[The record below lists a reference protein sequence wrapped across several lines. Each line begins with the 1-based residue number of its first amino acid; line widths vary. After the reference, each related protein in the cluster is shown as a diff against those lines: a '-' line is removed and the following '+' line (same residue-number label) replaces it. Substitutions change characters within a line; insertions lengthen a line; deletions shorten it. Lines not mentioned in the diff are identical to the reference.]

1 MSALP
6 SYEPKDFRVGEPIDQ
21 KVADHIADLQNV
33 FGAKDGD
40 ARLTYIDLQGALPW
54 IKLQSGAVLS
64 KSAAADYGTAEGDI
78 LAKENILFG
87 VNARTESKDKDGN
100 TSISF
105 NPDAGVLPGYE
116 NTTQFGVR
124 PKPGITGMSIQSH
137 NRFGSLRTAVV
148 TFQCWSK
155 EQMDKMEVL
164 FMRPGL
170 TALLEWGHSK
180 VLTSTT
186 RVVPADYGID
196 YFTADKS
203 MPSIMQK
210 IQKKRETQGFS
221 YDGIVGIIKNF
232 SWSFRPDGG
241 YDCQVHLV
249 TSGDLIESYKASFYV
264 EQTKIND
271 ALLTELEEV
280 REESNTPSGSIKL
293 EFPSVLED
301 TDTPYSLTD
310 LPELSATFSR
320 FCGSVEK
327 ALAESFTHF
336 EAAIASLDEEGKLK
350 MFEEGGIRFN
360 RKLGLTTL
368 LEETKKLFGSLALV
382 KSGTKIATLNKYK
395 LQDGA
400 NYLTPVQKGVVINS
414 LGEWKEG
421 RVNLNT
427 AENKD
432 FFDLKEGSKI
442 TTGWVALLPLQ
453 GSYPDMPSFVTAVRK
468 IHQNENV
475 SNTDACSAVMNL
487 LKKGRYISGNKNEQL
502 FKFDASA
509 SNPIWQNKKRG
520 YKGVTE
526 KGLNDRDAKIL
537 YEGIFLDTTK
547 AKSPGNAYGLDVTLS
562 AADSENTSKSKSAAY
577 YRGRQ
582 DPQGVLTRKF
592 IEATT
597 SYGATADGIGPALFI
612 PAKFTGFQLY
622 ETLKE
627 DRSQVITVTD
637 EEGRVDTYV
646 DPNDDNLSKLHYILR
661 TKFETP
667 YVNSYLG
674 EDTGTGTNFSGFFRY
689 RPVFTPVDGGVPA
702 ELEEIFAEKFGT
714 TRMANLKRYDNDPSY
729 NTYLKQMNVWGYV
742 LGGRFKGSDAVPTY
756 NTLYI
761 KLGALLELINKH
773 VLQSETNYFFLF
785 KSTYRNAKTTPL
797 YRTMDDHISTD
808 PEICILPHTIPT
820 LKIEGRETIQSSLV
834 DPDAPIILNIE
845 LGFNFVLNTL
855 NKYIDANGEVT
866 ILSFVQ
872 EILNEIVRVTGGI
885 NDLQIQYV
893 ENSSLFHIVDRVALA
908 QYGKSS
914 YPEINVFGLDSI
926 IRNVG
931 MVSKITPKM
940 SSMIAISAQDSSF
953 TSTKD
958 ASGFSAIMNGVT
970 DRIFKDRY
978 DEDQRTKTQ
987 AASGSYDTLRDT
999 LINDVIDLKVH
1010 LESFYWSRTIPR
1022 HGRDTQPGV
1031 YQNFLNFLSGADST
1045 YRKGGRPVYNFII
1058 PFELQLDMYG
1068 LSGIQVMDAFV
1079 INKDILPKTYGGRKD
1094 SPVGFIVTGVEH
1106 TIDRTNWTTKLKTQI
1121 FNLDDKQPQRDFPE
1135 SNIKLFTGKL
1145 PEGESGGGA
1154 PSGGKVKGRVW
1165 KDLNEERRKN
1175 AVFLYKLLTGTYK
1188 FSDLEAR
1195 AILGIVSKES
1205 GFAPRPEDSYKNT
1218 KPKRLREIWGWMK
1231 PPKYDD
1237 ATLLALVQDETKFW
1251 DTVYGYLNPNLK
1263 ADKDGKKSFYGNS
1276 APGDGKK
1283 YLGRGFNGLTFKGA
1297 YVSANDRYKN
1307 VNSPAGVIDLV
1318 STPDDA
1324 NRKDADGLY
1333 RVAAHLCALYFQN
1346 TMKTRSS
1353 NTTQTAALLDAFWAN
1368 AGYGK
1373 KKTDPAKWLPL
1384 DVEGY
1389 TKAQNFINSLPAKIE

>member
-116 NTTQFGVR
+116 NTTQFGIR

-155 EQMDKMEVL
+155 EQMDIMEVL

-180 VLTSTT
+180 VLKSTT
-186 RVVPADYGID
+186 KVEPSDYGID
-196 YFTADKS
+196 YFTSDKS

-210 IQKKRETQGFS
+210 IHRKRETQGYG

-280 REESNTPSGSIKL
+280 REQSNTPSGSIKI
-293 EFPSVLED
+293 EFPSVWED
-301 TDTPYSLTD
+301 TNTPYGLTD

-327 ALAESFTHF
+327 ALAESFIHF
-336 EAAIASLDEEGKLK
+336 EAAINGLEDEAKLK
-350 MFEEGGIRFN
+350 IFEEPGINFN
-360 RKLGLTTL
+360 RKLGLLTL

-382 KSGTKIATLNKYK
+382 KSGTKIGTLNKYK
-395 LQDGA
+395 LQKNA
-400 NYLTPVQKGVVINS
+400 NYPTLVQKELVINS

-421 RVNLNT
+421 RVDLNT
-427 AENKD
+427 DENKD

-442 TTGWVALLPLQ
+442 TAGLVALLPQQ
-453 GSYPDMPSFVTAVRK
+453 GSYPDMPSFVAAVRN
-468 IHQNENV
+468 IHQNKNISITE
-475 SNTDACSAVMNL
+475 ACSAVMNL
-487 LKKGRYISGNKNEQL
+487 LKKGRYVSGNKKEQL

-509 SNPIWQNKKRG
+509 SNSIWKNPKRK
-520 YKGVTE
+520 YGVVKDPNTQRI
-526 KGLNDRDAKIL
+526 GRDDAL
-537 YEGIFLDTTK
+537 LFEGIFSKATGNVYNLPTTLAAADSDNA
-547 AKSPGNAYGLDVTLS
+547 AKSPAP
-562 AADSENTSKSKSAAY
+562 AY
-577 YRGRQ
+577 YRAR
-582 DPQGVLTRKF
+582 
-592 IEATT
+592 IEIPETLIQNRYFTEPVTAA
-597 SYGATADGIGPALFI
+597 SYTADQIGPALFI
-612 PAKFTGFQLY
+612 PVKFIGFQLY
-622 ETLKE
+622 ESLKE
-627 DRSQVITVTD
+627 DRSQVISGTD
-637 EEGRVDTYV
+637 EQGRVDAYV

-667 YVNSYLG
+667 YVNSYLPPEG
-674 EDTGTGTNFSGFFRY
+674 SIGTNFAGLFRY
-689 RPVFTPVDGGVPA
+689 RPVFTPVEGGVPS

-714 TRMANLKRYDNDPSY
+714 TRMANLKRYDNDPTH
-729 NTYLKQMNVWGYV
+729 NTYLKQMTVWGHL
-742 LGGRFKGSDAVPTY
+742 LGGRFKGSDTVPTY
-756 NTLYI
+756 NTVYI
-761 KLGALLELINKH
+761 KLGALLEIINKH

-855 NKYIDANGEVT
+855 NKYIDTNGEVT
-866 ILSFVQ
+866 VLSFVQ
-872 EILNEIVRVTGGI
+872 EILNEIVRVSGGI

-914 YPEINVFGLDSI
+914 YPEINVFGLNSI
-926 IRNVG
+926 VRNVG

-970 DRIFKDRY
+970 DRLFGDRY

-999 LINDVIDLKVH
+999 LISDVIDLKVH

-1106 TIDRTNWTTKLKTQI
+1106 TIDRGNWTTKLKTQI
-1121 FNLDDKQPQRDFPE
+1121 FNLDDKQPQQDFPT
-1135 SNIKLFTGKL
+1135 SDIKLFTGQL
-1145 PEGESGGGA
+1145 PQGEGSGGGGTSRESSYPELEYVEA
-1154 PSGGKVKGRVW
+1154 KSTTLTFATAKAYLKKKYGEVGLSVFAIMYAEARKKGEAFVAYNNNFGGVQTDSGRWGKTADAFISAQFRAKDAKSERIFASFANPEAFLDFMASRVGGKGFKGTNGDSW
-1165 KDLNEERRKN
+1165 TT
-1175 AVFLYKLLTGTYK
+1175 LYINKWWSPAAKAEYVAGTATYK
-1188 FSDLEAR
+1188 NKLSIFNDA
-1195 AILGIVSKES
+1195 K
-1205 GFAPRPEDSYKNT
+1205 KQ
-1218 KPKRLREIWGWMK
+1218 
-1231 PPKYDD
+1231 YD
-1237 ATLLALVQDETKFW
+1237 A
-1251 DTVYGYLNPNLK
+1251 
-1263 ADKDGKKSFYGNS
+1263 
-1276 APGDGKK
+1276 
-1283 YLGRGFNGLTFKGA
+1283 
-1297 YVSANDRYKN
+1297 
-1307 VNSPAGVIDLV
+1307 
-1318 STPDDA
+1318 
-1324 NRKDADGLY
+1324 
-1333 RVAAHLCALYFQN
+1333 
-1346 TMKTRSS
+1346 
-1353 NTTQTAALLDAFWAN
+1353 
-1368 AGYGK
+1368 
-1373 KKTDPAKWLPL
+1373 
-1384 DVEGY
+1384 
-1389 TKAQNFINSLPAKIE
+1389 

>member
-21 KVADHIADLQNV
+21 KVADHITDLQNV

-280 REESNTPSGSIKL
+280 REESNTPSGSIKVD
-293 EFPSVLED
+293 FPSVIED
-301 TDTPYSLTD
+301 TDTPYSLND

-327 ALAESFTHF
+327 ALADSFTHF
-336 EAAIASLDEEGKLK
+336 EAGIASLDEEGKLK
-350 MFEEGGIRFN
+350 MFEESGIGFDRS
-360 RKLGLTTL
+360 KGLPVL
-368 LEETKKLFGSLALV
+368 LEETKKLFGSLGLV
-382 KSGTKIATLNKYK
+382 KSGTKIGTLKKYK
-395 LQDGA
+395 KKSMG
-400 NYLTPVQKGVVINS
+400 NNNSLTLVQEGVVINS

-427 AENKD
+427 NENKD

-468 IHQNENV
+468 IHKDSHV
-475 SNTDACSAVMNL
+475 SVTDACNAVMNL
-487 LKKGRYISGNKNEQL
+487 LKKGRYISGDKNEQL

-509 SNPIWQNKKRG
+509 PNPIWQNSKRG
-520 YKGVTE
+520 YKGITTNGV
-526 KGLNDRDAKIL
+526 NDRDEVLL
-537 YEGIFLDTTK
+537 YEGLFLDTSK
-547 AKSPGNAYGLDVTLS
+547 IKSPGNAYGLDTALS
-562 AADSENTSKSKSAAY
+562 TADLGGANPKTY
-577 YRGRQ
+577 FPYIYRGRTDFPKTWLSSGGFAEPVDQ
-582 DPQGVLTRKF
+582 F
-592 IEATT
+592 
-597 SYGATADGIGPALFI
+597 GASADGIGPALFI

-622 ETLKE
+622 ESLKE

-637 EEGRVDTYV
+637 EETGVTDTYI

-674 EDTGTGTNFSGFFRY
+674 DSPGVGVNFSGFFRY
-689 RPVFTPVDGGVPA
+689 RTVFTPVEGGVP
-702 ELEEIFAEKFGT
+702 
-714 TRMANLKRYDNDPSY
+714 
-729 NTYLKQMNVWGYV
+729 
-742 LGGRFKGSDAVPTY
+742 SD
-756 NTLYI
+756 
-761 KLGALLELINKH
+761 
-773 VLQSETNYFFLF
+773 
-785 KSTYRNAKTTPL
+785 
-797 YRTMDDHISTD
+797 
-808 PEICILPHTIPT
+808 
-820 LKIEGRETIQSSLV
+820 
-834 DPDAPIILNIE
+834 
-845 LGFNFVLNTL
+845 
-855 NKYIDANGEVT
+855 
-866 ILSFVQ
+866 
-872 EILNEIVRVTGGI
+872 
-885 NDLQIQYV
+885 
-893 ENSSLFHIVDRVALA
+893 
-908 QYGKSS
+908 
-914 YPEINVFGLDSI
+914 
-926 IRNVG
+926 
-931 MVSKITPKM
+931 
-940 SSMIAISAQDSSF
+940 
-953 TSTKD
+953 
-958 ASGFSAIMNGVT
+958 
-970 DRIFKDRY
+970 
-978 DEDQRTKTQ
+978 
-987 AASGSYDTLRDT
+987 
-999 LINDVIDLKVH
+999 
-1010 LESFYWSRTIPR
+1010 
-1022 HGRDTQPGV
+1022 
-1031 YQNFLNFLSGADST
+1031 
-1045 YRKGGRPVYNFII
+1045 
-1058 PFELQLDMYG
+1058 
-1068 LSGIQVMDAFV
+1068 
-1079 INKDILPKTYGGRKD
+1079 
-1094 SPVGFIVTGVEH
+1094 
-1106 TIDRTNWTTKLKTQI
+1106 
-1121 FNLDDKQPQRDFPE
+1121 
-1135 SNIKLFTGKL
+1135 
-1145 PEGESGGGA
+1145 
-1154 PSGGKVKGRVW
+1154 
-1165 KDLNEERRKN
+1165 
-1175 AVFLYKLLTGTYK
+1175 
-1188 FSDLEAR
+1188 
-1195 AILGIVSKES
+1195 
-1205 GFAPRPEDSYKNT
+1205 
-1218 KPKRLREIWGWMK
+1218 
-1231 PPKYDD
+1231 
-1237 ATLLALVQDETKFW
+1237 
-1251 DTVYGYLNPNLK
+1251 
-1263 ADKDGKKSFYGNS
+1263 
-1276 APGDGKK
+1276 
-1283 YLGRGFNGLTFKGA
+1283 
-1297 YVSANDRYKN
+1297 
-1307 VNSPAGVIDLV
+1307 
-1318 STPDDA
+1318 
-1324 NRKDADGLY
+1324 
-1333 RVAAHLCALYFQN
+1333 
-1346 TMKTRSS
+1346 
-1353 NTTQTAALLDAFWAN
+1353 
-1368 AGYGK
+1368 
-1373 KKTDPAKWLPL
+1373 
-1384 DVEGY
+1384 
-1389 TKAQNFINSLPAKIE
+1389 